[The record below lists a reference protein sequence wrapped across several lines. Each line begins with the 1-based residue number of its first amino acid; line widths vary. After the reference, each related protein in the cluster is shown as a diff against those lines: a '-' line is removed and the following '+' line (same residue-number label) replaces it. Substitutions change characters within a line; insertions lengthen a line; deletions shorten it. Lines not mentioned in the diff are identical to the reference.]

1 MHLKEGE
8 VSAEDLRDS
17 VARVLADPS
26 FLDRARALREE
37 ARAENSP
44 QDVVSALEE
53 RVAAR

>member
-1 MHLKEGE
+1 M
-8 VSAEDLRDS
+8 SAEDLRDS